1 MDTIALKNVNLTL
14 ADKGMV
20 FILGKS
26 GSGKSTLLNLLGGLD
41 KPSSGEI
48 FIQGKSMKNFTE
60 SAAAG
65 SSVSAVFSCFLETGR
80 RRRSVSGKCTRRNT
94 AVTAV

>member
-1 MDTIALKNVNLTL
+1 MIELKEVSKIYRSKKSVDTIALKNVNLTL

-41 KPSSGEI
+41 KPTSGEI
-48 FIQGKSMKNFTE
+48 FIQGKSMKDFTE
-60 SAAAG
+60 RDLDG
-65 SSVSAVFSCFLETGR
+65 
-80 RRRSVSGKCTRRNT
+80 
-94 AVTAV
+94 